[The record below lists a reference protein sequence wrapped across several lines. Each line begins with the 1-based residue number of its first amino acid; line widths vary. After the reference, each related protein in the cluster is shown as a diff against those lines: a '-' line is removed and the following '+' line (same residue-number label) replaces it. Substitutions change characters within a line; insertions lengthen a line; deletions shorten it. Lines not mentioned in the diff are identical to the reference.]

1 MTKRAAQ
8 WSAVLLIGAVLVAFI
23 WVALKGANIQSRD
36 AIFTLRSARN
46 CE

>member
-23 WVALKGANIQSRD
+23 WVALKGGQY
-36 AIFTLRSARN
+36 TVAR
-46 CE
+46 CDFHTQVCTKL